1 MSRGIPQQA
10 ETTYTAA
17 VTPRVT
23 SVPVLVSNH
32 IALEA
37 IARYVDTSADQTV
50 IGDIPSTG

>member
-1 MSRGIPQQA
+1 MA

-37 IARYVDTSADQTV
+37 ITRYVDTSADQIV